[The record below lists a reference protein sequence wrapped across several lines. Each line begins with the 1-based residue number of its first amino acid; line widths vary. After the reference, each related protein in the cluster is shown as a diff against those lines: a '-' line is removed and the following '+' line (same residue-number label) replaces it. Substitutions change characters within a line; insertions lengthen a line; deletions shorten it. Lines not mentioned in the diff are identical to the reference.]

1 MPAESFGVLALA
13 PPVVAIF
20 LAMYT
25 KQVILSLFAGIW
37 VGGLIVAS
45 WNPVIATTTTV
56 DWMIGTVT
64 SPWNAKYY
72 LVIFLM
78 GSGAAFIYKSGGA
91 VALEQW
97 AEGKIETARDSQI
110 LTWIIGMLIFFDSY
124 PSTIIDGNA
133 TRDLSKDRSCSREM
147 HSYVLDSTTA
157 PVTTFGPVSGWIG
170 YQVSMIAEGF
180 GVLSVTAAS
189 LGVTHYQIFL
199 RSIPWNIYCL
209 TAFLMVGLI
218 SITQRYYG
226 PMLNAEW
233 RSRKLGKTSRDDANP
248 LSSME
253 TDLGEPNKQNP
264 KLMNFYLPIFILLGV
279 GIFSMYW
286 IGGGPN
292 PDVGIAKAF
301 QQTDVA
307 ISLLYGALAFTF
319 SGAIL
324 SLYNGSMDLEGAQST
339 VVNGFKT
346 MINALTILTLAWTI
360 GTAAAKVGTANFV
373 VDTMVA
379 SGLPGGILPIVIF
392 VAAML
397 IAFTTGTSWGT
408 MAIVTPL
415 AIPLGYQMVG
425 VDILPVLVA
434 AVFGGA
440 IFGDHCSPISDT
452 TVMSSIFSGADH
464 IDHVNSQIPYALTAA
479 AVNIL
484 ALSLYAIGIKQV
496 YIIVPFAIVMMV
508 VLVYGL
514 NKWDSSRKNLPE
526 VMPTREEIEN
536 DEVDVEQY
544 ADPGEGGSQFVGS
557 DRGQEQ

>member
-1 MPAESFGVLALA
+1 MAAEFGVLSIA
-13 PPVVAIF
+13 PPLVAIL

-25 KQVILSLFAGIW
+25 KQVILSLFAGVW

-45 WNPVIATTTTV
+45 WNPIVATTTTV
-56 DWMIGTVT
+56 DWLVGTIT
-64 SPWNAKYY
+64 SPWEAKYY

-78 GSGAAFIYKSGGA
+78 GAGAAFIYKSGGSY
-91 VALEQW
+91 ALERW
-97 AEGKIETARDSQI
+97 AEGKIETAKDSQI
-110 LTWIIGMLIFFDSY
+110 LTWIIGILIFFDSY

-170 YQVSMIAEGF
+170 YQVSMISQGF
-180 GVLSVTAAS
+180 GALGITAAS

-209 TAFLMVGLI
+209 VAFLMVGLI

-233 RSRKLGKTSRDDANP
+233 RSRKYGKTSRDGANP

-253 TDLGEPNKQNP
+253 TDLGEPNKDNP
-264 KLMNFYLPIFILLGV
+264 KLVNFYLPIFVLLGV
-279 GIFSMYW
+279 GVLSMFW
-286 IGGGPN
+286 LGGGPQ
-292 PDVGIAKAF
+292 PDVGIAEAF
-301 QQTDVA
+301 QETDVA
-307 ISLLYGALAFTF
+307 LSLLYGALAFTVT
-319 SGAIL
+319 GALL
-324 SLYNGSMDLEGAQST
+324 SFYNKSMDLKGAQST
-339 VVNGFKT
+339 LINGFKT
-346 MINALTILTLAWTI
+346 MVNALTILTLAWTI
-360 GTAAAKVGTANFV
+360 GTAAEEVGTAQFV
-373 VDTMVA
+373 VDVMVS
-379 SGLPGGILPIVIF
+379 SGLPGGLLPMVIF
-392 VAAML
+392 ISAML

-415 AIPLGYQMVG
+415 AIPLGYEMVG
-425 VDILPVLVA
+425 PSIFPVLVA

-464 IDHVNSQIPYALTAA
+464 IDHVNSQIPFALTAA
-479 AVNIL
+479 GVNII
-484 ALSLYAIGIKQV
+484 ALGLYAVGIRQI
-496 YIIVPFAIVMMV
+496 YIVLPFAIVVMFLAV
-508 VLVYGL
+508 FGL

-526 VMPTREEIEN
+526 VMPTRKELEEG
-536 DEVDVEQY
+536 EVDPDQWAEPS
-544 ADPGEGGSQFVGS
+544 ASTRIVGS
-557 DRGQEQ
+557 DRGSQE